1 MSLSSLHLSLTYIQF
16 YTLSSYVA
24 YHRCLKV
31 DNGTPIAYVK
41 SSVCSVRFVQ
51 TGQLTHLPHFNHLII
66 NFSASQ
72 SHHPSQD
79 YTLRHGIRLLVASS
93 SSSSSSLPSWI
104 QCAAQHWRMEFKHCD
119 PQHNTVNV
127 QLIILSLKTSVVR
140 SLQLKQG
147 RITVVTVLLVTDDYD
162 TKFLKMNLSD

>member
-1 MSLSSLHLSLTYIQF
+1 
-16 YTLSSYVA
+16 
-24 YHRCLKV
+24 
-31 DNGTPIAYVK
+31 
-41 SSVCSVRFVQ
+41 
-51 TGQLTHLPHFNHLII
+51 
-66 NFSASQ
+66 
-72 SHHPSQD
+72 
-79 YTLRHGIRLLVASS
+79 
-93 SSSSSSLPSWI
+93 
-104 QCAAQHWRMEFKHCD
+104 MEFKHCD